1 MFFNKK
7 KEQNNSVIIFPLTKN
22 KNVNENNKKNLIIL
36 NTSTEKFNV
45 QNYYSNNYYTKNNNI
60 PISNNNLY
68 NLDNSNKYSNNS
80 NNNTQT
86 NDNSTQNNRE
96 KKQNYSSN
104 NKYKQEE
111 KVHQILK
118 NYEKYEIESFY
129 KPKPIS
135 YTISIKPKGLYNL
148 GLNHYMNSLLQC
160 LYYIPELRNYFIDN
174 KNIFSDKHPVCKA
187 FAEVMYGLKY
197 DKKEYYEPIEF
208 KRIMENKNILF
219 PCVNAGDPKVL
230 LFNLIDY
237 ILNELI
243 IENEGK
249 LSLDEN
255 INLTDKVEVFKETE
269 KEVDKKIL
277 LKS

>member
-1 MFFNKK
+1 
-7 KEQNNSVIIFPLTKN
+7 
-22 KNVNENNKKNLIIL
+22 
-36 NTSTEKFNV
+36 
-45 QNYYSNNYYTKNNNI
+45 
-60 PISNNNLY
+60 
-68 NLDNSNKYSNNS
+68 
-80 NNNTQT
+80 
-86 NDNSTQNNRE
+86 
-96 KKQNYSSN
+96 
-104 NKYKQEE
+104 
-111 KVHQILK
+111 
-118 NYEKYEIESFY
+118 
-129 KPKPIS
+129 
-135 YTISIKPKGLYNL
+135 
-148 GLNHYMNSLLQC
+148 MNSLLQC

-174 KNIFSDKHPVCKA
+174 KNTFYNKPVCKA

-219 PCVNAGDPKVL
+219 PCVNTGDPKVL

-277 LKS
+277 LIN